1 MIRATNCYRNG
12 TLTDANEVPK
22 EAVIFNAHA
31 VDKDGQDT
39 MLPWEIVRFVD
50 VNTIPPKGYKYGKYY
65 FNVPDGVKQVTV
77 TAKLHYRSF
86 SQGLADLLLG
96 KDAVKVPAVEMVVL
110 EETHDRGRTQ
120 DSRCQCALRRREK

>member
-1 MIRATNCYRNG
+1 MRNG
-12 TLTDANEVPK
+12 TLTQANEVPR

-39 MLPWEIVRFVD
+39 MLPWEITRFVD

-65 FNVPDGVKQVTV
+65 FNLPDEATQITV

-86 SQGLADLLLG
+86 SQGFADLLLG
-96 KDAVKVPAVEMVVL
+96 KDAVKVPSVEMVSI
-110 EETHDRGRTQ
+110 EETFDTA
-120 DSRCQCALRRREK
+120 ALKLAAAADDKH